1 MAMFKWWDVLPDD
14 GRQQW
19 VLDPLIGVGPLS
31 FGMSPDEVSEALSHV
46 TAESQ
51 RCTRSRSAQETVYRV
66 EVGTYQEF
74 GLKLYYQQQRLAG
87 VVVDALRGPQVFA
100 DGTALVGRAPS
111 VLEQWV
117 LDRADG
123 RESGRGLS
131 YMAAG
136 VPVSESLGVVIDVQ
150 RAGDHLLTRPV
161 FVPSE
166 AMDDLPH
173 FLPASAWSRC

>member
-1 MAMFKWWDVLPDD
+1 MLKWWDVLPDD
-14 GRQQW
+14 ERQQW
-19 VLDPLIGVGPLS
+19 ALDPLIGVGPLS
-31 FGMSPDEVSEALSHV
+31 FGMSPDEVSEALSPV

-51 RCTRSRSAQETVYRV
+51 RCTRSRPAQETVYSV
-66 EVGTYQEF
+66 EGGTYQEF
-74 GLKLYYQQQRLAG
+74 GLKLCYRQQRLAG

-100 DGTALVGRAPS
+100 DDTALVGRAPS
-111 VLEQWV
+111 VLEQWL
-117 LDRADG
+117 LDRADA
-123 RESGRGLS
+123 REPGTELS

-150 RAGDHLLTRPV
+150 RAGDHLFTRPI

-173 FLPASAWSRC
+173 LLPASAWSRC

>member
-1 MAMFKWWDVLPDD
+1 MTGGK
-14 GRQQW
+14 QW
-19 VLDPLIGVGPLS
+19 ALDPLTGVGPLT

-51 RCTRSRSAQETVYRV
+51 RCPRSRSAQETVYRV
-66 EVGTYQEF
+66 EVGIYQEF
-74 GLKLYYQQQRLAG
+74 GLKLYYRQQRLAG

-100 DGTALVGRAPS
+100 DDTALVGRVPS
-111 VLEQWV
+111 VLEQWLV
-117 LDRADG
+117 DRADG
-123 RESGRGLS
+123 CEPGMELS
-131 YMAAG
+131 CMAAG

>member
-1 MAMFKWWDVLPDD
+1 MFKWWDVLPDD
-14 GRQQW
+14 ERQQW
-19 VLDPLIGVGPLS
+19 ALDPLTSVGPLS
-31 FGMSPDEVSEALSHV
+31 FGMSPEEVSEALGHV
-46 TAESQ
+46 TAEAQ
-51 RCTRSRSAQETVYRV
+51 RHTRSRSAKETVSRV

-74 GLKLYYQQQRLAG
+74 GLKLYYRQERLAG

-100 DGTALVGRAPS
+100 DDMALVGRVPS
-111 VLEQWV
+111 VLEQWL
-117 LDRADG
+117 LDRADA
-123 RESGRGLS
+123 REPCTELS

-136 VPVSESLGVVIDVQ
+136 VPGSESLGVVIDVQ

-161 FVPSE
+161 FIPSE